1 MANLPYD
8 RRDADSILE
17 YLKQKA
23 EIISNGKWTDFSNG
37 DIGTVLLKLIA
48 YVADMNNYQIDKGLA
63 ELYIDTLTERDS
75 AISLVKLIGY
85 EPRGYKSAR
94 VELDVSLKPGV
105 SVENGTEIPEYTQ
118 FTDASRQLF
127 FYNISK
133 GRWMDNRVSMIV
145 YEGEYNVYN
154 KSIDDVD
161 TNARLFLDEFQID
174 PETMTITIAGDK
186 LNRVENVNTDIS
198 NNLCYSVHV
207 GDKSTLYIQL
217 PANYKDFIPYG
228 ANLKIEC
235 LVTRGEAG
243 NIGSHILD
251 QFYENPG
258 YIGVST
264 DDITVDNN
272 LESTGGQDPE
282 TIEEIQKGAPLYAS
296 TMNTLVT
303 LEDIQLSKYE
313 VDGVADIIALDY
325 NSPESGLVQPADAYK
340 VNIYVL
346 PIDGDYIV
354 DPGGKL
360 TQVGENLK
368 AFIDE
373 RRLTSIIVNYKNVEI
388 ITPDIKVVAYINKYD
403 LRAETLQSD
412 IIDIILKN
420 YDRSTFKIGDGIYS
434 SKISK
439 QILDEIDYCNYIEVQ
454 LPDDSYIPTK
464 MQFLKVNRDNIT
476 IEIIEE

>member
-48 YVADMNNYQIDKGLA
+48 YVADMNNYQIDKGLS

-94 VELDVSLKPGV
+94 VDLDISLKPGV

-133 GRWMDNRVSMIV
+133 GRWMDNRVSMVV

-186 LNRVENVNTDIS
+186 LNRVENVNTDLS

-217 PANYKDFIPYG
+217 PANYKDFIPHG

-235 LVTRGEAG
+235 LITRGETG
-243 NIGSHILD
+243 NIGSHILNS
-251 QFYENPG
+251 FYENPG
-258 YIGVST
+258 YIGVGS
-264 DDITVDNN
+264 DDLIVDNN

-303 LEDIQLSKYE
+303 LEDIQLAKHE

-340 VNIYVL
+340 VNVYVL
-346 PIDGDYIV
+346 PTDGDYIV

-476 IEIIEE
+476 VEIIEE